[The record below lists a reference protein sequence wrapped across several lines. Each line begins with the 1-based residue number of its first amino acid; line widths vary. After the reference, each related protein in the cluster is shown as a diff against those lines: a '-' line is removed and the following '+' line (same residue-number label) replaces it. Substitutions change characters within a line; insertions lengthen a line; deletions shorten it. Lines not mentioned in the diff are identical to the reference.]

1 MGVCFFGPTDEP
13 PHRRPRM
20 HNVLPNSG
28 AYGYYLARRARRL
41 GVDVRTPR
49 CATRPLVDG
58 ERVNGIECTAANGAT
73 ERCQARGGVVL
84 ACGDYSASAEMKT
97 EYASPELARI
107 DPCCNPA
114 NTGDGHRMAITLGGR
129 ILNSH
134 MAMPLMRFAPPP
146 RKVWVE
152 RLPPWRALTKFME
165 LSLDYMPDRLLRP
178 FIMSFLTT
186 ILAVSPRLFEFGAI
200 LVNKE
205 GRCFGDELDR
215 PVYRLAAQPD
225 QVAYI
230 VFDSRLAEKFSAF
243 PNYVSTAPGIAYAYV
258 PDYRRSR
265 PDMFSRRRS
274 VAELAH
280 KLGMKPEPLESAIA
294 ERNGT
299 LGNPGTSR
307 PMALPIEKPPFF
319 ALGPIGAYVKGTDGG
334 LAISERCE
342 VLDQDERRI
351 AGLFAAGLTGQGGM
365 LLEGHGHHLG
375 WAFVSGRIAGRNA
388 AYLANSAAA

>member
-1 MGVCFFGPTDEP
+1 
-13 PHRRPRM
+13 M

-134 MAMPLMRFAPPP
+134 MAMPLMCFAPPP

-165 LSLDYMPDRLLRP
+165 LSLDYTPDRLLRP

-215 PVYRLAAQPD
+215 PVDPACR
-225 QVAYI
+225 
-230 VFDSRLAEKFSAF
+230 
-243 PNYVSTAPGIAYAYV
+243 TAG
-258 PDYRRSR
+258 
-265 PDMFSRRRS
+265 
-274 VAELAH
+274 
-280 KLGMKPEPLESAIA
+280 
-294 ERNGT
+294 
-299 LGNPGTSR
+299 
-307 PMALPIEKPPFF
+307 
-319 ALGPIGAYVKGTDGG
+319 
-334 LAISERCE
+334 
-342 VLDQDERRI
+342 
-351 AGLFAAGLTGQGGM
+351 
-365 LLEGHGHHLG
+365 
-375 WAFVSGRIAGRNA
+375 SGRLHRLRQPSGGEVFGLSELCVDRAVHRIR
-388 AYLANSAAA
+388 LRPRLSPQSARHVQSPEISGGTRPQAWHETGTP